1 MAWSWTGVQSGWTSP
16 SQKDLTPQHLEFTWA
31 GPHTEEAAQAVPDA
45 IHVTTTVVTTVDM
58 TEVDT
63 TAMMTGTT
71 TDHTEGDLLHLTTEA
86 LTGLD
91 RGHGLILPVDIE
103 GFCPLIFPNVQNIF
117 FIFFCGGLLRFVKTD
132 MTDFRVHLSY
142 SNHQTSFC
150 LKYISIVNL

>member
-1 MAWSWTGVQSGWTSP
+1 MAWSWTGVESGWTSP

-31 GPHTEEAAQAVPDA
+31 GPHTEEAVQAVPDA

-63 TAMMTGTT
+63 IAMMTGTT
-71 TDHTEGDLLHLTTEA
+71 TDHTEGDLLHRTTEA

-103 GFCPLIFPNVQNIF
+103 GFCPLIFPNMCRIYLFYLFIYLF
-117 FIFFCGGLLRFVKTD
+117 FPRRKEKCCCWNVLHFVCTDSGFC
-132 MTDFRVHLSY
+132 
-142 SNHQTSFC
+142 
-150 LKYISIVNL
+150 IVD

>member
-1 MAWSWTGVQSGWTSP
+1 MAWSWTGVESGWTSP

-31 GPHTEEAAQAVPDA
+31 GPHTEEAVQAVPVA
-45 IHVTTTVVTTVDM
+45 IHVTTTEVTTVDM

-71 TDHTEGDLLHLTTEA
+71 TDHTGDLLHRTTEA

-103 GFCPLIFPNVQNIF
+103 GFCPLIFPNMCRIF
-117 FIFFCGGLLRFVKTD
+117 FGGGGLLCFVKRD
-132 MTDFRVHLSY
+132 MIDFRVHLSY

-150 LKYISIVNL
+150 LKYIRYNK